1 MTRWP
6 LRIAID
12 EIECNYGA
20 GDRGDTSNATPR
32 SAGMVSRVAHL
43 LIAAA
48 LVCGFATPV
57 AAQGSVQ
64 PVEVAAYTVTPKRI
78 MASGAAVTGLVGA
91 VIGGLA
97 LARSTGRI
105 GVGSGRRGAIVALVL
120 GPIGSVVGGLVVIT
134 ADGGL
139 GTGNGLGGGVVAMM
153 VGLIGM
159 ALGGL
164 ALARSRRTA

>member
-1 MTRWP
+1 MIRWP

-20 GDRGDTSNATPR
+20 GDIRDMSDGTPR
-32 SAGMVSRVAHL
+32 SERMISRVAHL
-43 LIAAA
+43 LTAAA
-48 LVCGFATPV
+48 LVCGFAVPA
-57 AAQGSVQ
+57 AAQGSAQRVD
-64 PVEVAAYTVTPKRI
+64 VAAYTVTPKRI
-78 MASGAAVTGLVGA
+78 VASWAAVTGLIGA

-97 LARSTGRI
+97 LARSAGRL

-120 GPIGSVVGGLVVIT
+120 GPIGLVVGGLVVIT

-139 GTGNGLGGGVVAMM
+139 GTGNGLAGGVAAMM

-164 ALARSRRTA
+164 AFARSRRTA

>member
-1 MTRWP
+1 MIRWP

-20 GDRGDTSNATPR
+20 GCMRDMGDATPR
-32 SAGMVSRVAHL
+32 SARMVSRVAHL
-43 LIAAA
+43 LTAAA
-48 LVCGFATPV
+48 LVCGVAMPA

-64 PVEVAAYTVTPKRI
+64 PVDVTAHTVTPKRI
-78 MASGAAVTGLVGA
+78 VASGAAVTGLIGA

-97 LARSTGRI
+97 LARSAGRI
-105 GVGSGRRGAIVALVL
+105 GVGSGRRGAIVALVM
-120 GPIGSVVGGLVVIT
+120 GPIGFVVGGLVVIT

-139 GTGNGLGGGVVAMM
+139 GTGNGLAGGVVAMM

-164 ALARSRRTA
+164 ALARSRRTT